1 MQTRTSVGVKTVS
14 CLLLLKKKKNFTRI
28 LLVATYVA
36 TYVESMGCSPA
47 CSHLLQLSR
56 HRQTA
61 GELSWVISHV
71 ACIGYLKR
79 IVVVSSE
86 SIVA

>member
-1 MQTRTSVGVKTVS
+1 MCDANANLRGSQDRFVLVVVV
-14 CLLLLKKKKNFTRI
+14 
-28 LLVATYVA
+28 VATYVA
-36 TYVESMGCSPA
+36 TYVESMG